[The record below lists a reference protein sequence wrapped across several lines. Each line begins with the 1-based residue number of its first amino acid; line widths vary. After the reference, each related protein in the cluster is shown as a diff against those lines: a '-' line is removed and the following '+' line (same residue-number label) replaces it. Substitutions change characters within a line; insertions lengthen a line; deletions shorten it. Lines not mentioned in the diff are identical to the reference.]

1 MPTGLEGMQN
11 VSCWRCNATVE
22 IEPGETMYSLVHRTD
37 WCLVRDGNGMWC
49 AYCAPCFFKYRIAT
63 VEIKLEWV

>member
-1 MPTGLEGMQN
+1 MPTGLEGMQRL
-11 VSCWRCNATVE
+11 SCWRCTTSVD
-22 IEPGETMYSLVHRTD
+22 IDPGETMHSLVHRTD
-37 WCLVRDGNGMWC
+37 WCLVREGELWA